1 MSEPEQEISVLVVD
15 DDAIVRDWVRQALT
29 GTEFRIA
36 GEAGTSAEALELLRR
51 RRADVLLTDHWLPD
65 DQLGTELVRVFRREG
80 VKLPVVLMTAH
91 PERGLN
97 ESAREVGIQA
107 SIVKSSDP
115 SGLVSA
121 LRSVIEGRGFFDP
134 QHPKRK
140 EGEAPLAP
148 RERDVIKLVAE
159 GMTNKEIGQQLSIA
173 EDTVKKHVQNLIWK
187 LRAAD
192 RTQAAIIA
200 HRVGIL
206 RSS

>member
-159 GMTNKEIGQQLSIA
+159 GMTNRQVAASLGIG
-173 EDTVKKHVQNLIWK
+173 EETVKTLLERAYTK
-187 LRAAD
+187 LGANRRADAVLEA
-192 RTQAAIIA
+192 R
-200 HRVGIL
+200 RRGFV
-206 RSS
+206 

>member
-1 MSEPEQEISVLVVD
+1 MSEPESEQQISVLVVD

-115 SGLVSA
+115 NGLVSA

-159 GMTNKEIGQQLSIA
+159 GMTNRQVAASLGIG
-173 EDTVKKHVQNLIWK
+173 EETVKTLLERAYTK
-187 LRAAD
+187 LGANRRADAVLEA
-192 RTQAAIIA
+192 R
-200 HRVGIL
+200 RRGVV
-206 RSS
+206 

>member
-1 MSEPEQEISVLVVD
+1 MSEQQISVLVVD
-15 DDAIVRDWVRQALT
+15 DDAIVRDWVRQALDH
-29 GTEFRIA
+29 TEFRIA

-65 DQLGTELVRVFRREG
+65 DQLGTELVRAFRREG

-97 ESAREVGIQA
+97 EAAREVGIQA

-121 LRSVIEGRGFFDP
+121 LRSVLEGRGFFDP

-159 GMTNKEIGQQLSIA
+159 GMTNRQVAASLGIG
-173 EDTVKKHVQNLIWK
+173 EETVKTLLERAYTK
-187 LRAAD
+187 LGANRRADAVLEA
-192 RTQAAIIA
+192 R
-200 HRVGIL
+200 RRGFV
-206 RSS
+206 

>member
-1 MSEPEQEISVLVVD
+1 MPEVEQQVSVLVVD
-15 DDAIVRDWVRQALT
+15 DDAIVRDWVRQALN

-97 ESAREVGIQA
+97 EAAREVGIQA

-159 GMTNKEIGQQLSIA
+159 GMTNRQVAASLGIG
-173 EDTVKKHVQNLIWK
+173 EETVKTLLERAYTK
-187 LRAAD
+187 LGANRRADAVLEA
-192 RTQAAIIA
+192 R
-200 HRVGIL
+200 RRGVV
-206 RSS
+206 

>member
-1 MSEPEQEISVLVVD
+1 VSEPEQEISVLVVD

-159 GMTNKEIGQQLSIA
+159 GMTNRQVAASLGIG
-173 EDTVKKHVQNLIWK
+173 EETVKTLLERAYTK
-187 LRAAD
+187 LGANRRADAVLEA
-192 RTQAAIIA
+192 R
-200 HRVGIL
+200 RRGFV
-206 RSS
+206 

>member
-159 GMTNKEIGQQLSIA
+159 GMTNRQVAANLGIG
-173 EDTVKKHVQNLIWK
+173 EETVKTLLERAYTK
-187 LRAAD
+187 LGANRRADAVLEA
-192 RTQAAIIA
+192 R
-200 HRVGIL
+200 RRGFV
-206 RSS
+206 

>member
-1 MSEPEQEISVLVVD
+1 MSDPESEQQISVLVVD

-65 DQLGTELVRVFRREG
+65 DQLGTELVREFRREG

-115 SGLVSA
+115 NGLVSA

-159 GMTNKEIGQQLSIA
+159 GMTNRQVAASLGIG
-173 EDTVKKHVQNLIWK
+173 EETVKTLLERAYTK
-187 LRAAD
+187 LGANRRADAVLEA
-192 RTQAAIIA
+192 R
-200 HRVGIL
+200 RRGVV
-206 RSS
+206 

>member
-1 MSEPEQEISVLVVD
+1 VSEPEQQISVLVVD

-29 GTEFRIA
+29 DTEFRIA

-159 GMTNKEIGQQLSIA
+159 GMTNRQVAASLGIG
-173 EDTVKKHVQNLIWK
+173 EETVKTLLERAYTK
-187 LRAAD
+187 LGANRRADAVLEA
-192 RTQAAIIA
+192 R
-200 HRVGIL
+200 RRGVV
-206 RSS
+206 

>member
-1 MSEPEQEISVLVVD
+1 MAEPEQTISVLVVD
-15 DDAIVRDWVRQALT
+15 DDAIVRDWVRQALA

-148 RERDVIKLVAE
+148 RERDVIRLVAE
-159 GMTNKEIGQQLSIA
+159 GKTNRQVAADLGIG
-173 EDTVKKHVQNLIWK
+173 EETVKTLLERAYTK
-187 LRAAD
+187 LGANRRADAVLEA
-192 RTQAAIIA
+192 R
-200 HRVGIL
+200 RRGVV
-206 RSS
+206 